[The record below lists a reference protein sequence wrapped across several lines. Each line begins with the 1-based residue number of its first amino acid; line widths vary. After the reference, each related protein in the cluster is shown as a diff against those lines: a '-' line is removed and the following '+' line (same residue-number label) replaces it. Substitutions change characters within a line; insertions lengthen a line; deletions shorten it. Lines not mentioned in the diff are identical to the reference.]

1 MGEKEK
7 KKSATFA
14 FCLPETEQ
22 MSKLF
27 LKQKKSFFW
36 FVFVL
41 LEHGPSQIDLFYVI
55 VAKQD
60 IACSINCCLIYA
72 FTMLKL
78 LLRSAKLNRYLF

>member
-1 MGEKEK
+1 MGERR

-27 LKQKKSFFW
+27 LKQQKRSFFW

-41 LEHGPSQIDLFYVI
+41 LEHGPSQIDLFHII
-55 VAKQD
+55 VAK
-60 IACSINCCLIYA
+60 
-72 FTMLKL
+72 
-78 LLRSAKLNRYLF
+78 